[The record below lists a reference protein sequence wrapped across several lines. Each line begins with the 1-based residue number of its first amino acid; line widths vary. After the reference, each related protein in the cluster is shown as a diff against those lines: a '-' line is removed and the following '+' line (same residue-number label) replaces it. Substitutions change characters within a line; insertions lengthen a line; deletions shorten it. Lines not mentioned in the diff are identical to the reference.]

1 MMKIALLDFFLW
13 LYEQYL
19 LYCKKKKIEQY
30 RNVLGEKVRM
40 ACHPDIT
47 TACFFSWF
55 FFSLSLLVV
64 LLWVF
69 LFVCLFV
76 FAPSP
81 HQ

>member
-1 MMKIALLDFFLW
+1 MNNTCFIV
-13 LYEQYL
+13 
-19 LYCKKKKIEQY
+19 KKKIKQY

-64 LLWVF
+64 LLWVC
-69 LFVCLFV
+69 LFVCFCPLTTPV
-76 FAPSP
+76 IRDQTHVPCSGSSES
-81 HQ
+81 